1 MRASGAGRRAAFGA
15 RFAFGVR
22 LAFAVVF
29 GVGRLVVFRPTR
41 GTALFLPA
49 ATFGRR

>member
-1 MRASGAGRRAAFGA
+1 LSKFFDDGD
-15 RFAFGVR
+15 AFGVS
-22 LAFAVVF
+22 FAF
-29 GVGRLVVFRPTR
+29 GVGRLVVFRPPR